1 MSMDKDLLIFMV
13 WMMDYDKALQGVMD
27 ILIFIIDNNVI
38 LKDINLDIYK
48 GELVG
53 VIGESG
59 SGKTT
64 LAKAC
69 LGLIKP
75 C

>member
-1 MSMDKDLLIFMV
+1 
-13 WMMDYDKALQGVMD
+13 
-27 ILIFIIDNNVI
+27 VI